1 MSPRNHLKLRIE
13 AGLKSFGMWL
23 QAADP
28 TFAEIAGLVGFDFVI
43 IDQEHGPG
51 GLQSAIDMMRA
62 LSGSTT
68 TAMIRV
74 PSSDPTYLKRIVDA
88 GAQAILVPMVD
99 TAVEA
104 QSIVD
109 ACRYPP
115 LGRRGHA
122 ASVVRGA
129 QYGLIT
135 DYVRR
140 AHESLL
146 IVPQIE
152 TVTAVRNAGAI
163 AAIDGVD
170 MLFIGPSDLSG
181 SAGLLDQTGAPEVER
196 LIAETVA
203 AVRAAGKPLATVPRD
218 GKNWQALF
226 DDGYAVVAS
235 GSDIA
240 IFRAAAAALAEEW
253 RGHRDRRRAVT

>member
-1 MSPRNHLKLRIE
+1 M
-13 AGLKSFGMWL
+13 
-23 QAADP
+23 
-28 TFAEIAGLVGFDFVI
+28 
-43 IDQEHGPG
+43 
-51 GLQSAIDMMRA
+51 
-62 LSGSTT
+62 
-68 TAMIRV
+68 
-74 PSSDPTYLKRIVDA
+74 
-88 GAQAILVPMVD
+88 
-99 TAVEA
+99 
-104 QSIVD
+104 
-109 ACRYPP
+109 
-115 LGRRGHA
+115 
-122 ASVVRGA
+122 
-129 QYGLIT
+129 
-135 DYVRR
+135 RR

-218 GKNWQALF
+218 GKSWQALF